1 MQEVEVYWYEDEVWR
16 GYLPTDSR
24 SSLQDKHIF
33 KSYVAGIR
41 YFREADNDPSFA
53 PGSPLRLFPEPDN
66 AYDPNA
72 VAVWNEESTQQA
84 GHLPAHIVEGLDT
97 RERRGI
103 ALSEQRDA
111 DRRVTLGILVSRE
124 PVTLRRVDDSD
135 EREAWAARIVARIK
149 AVVAELHEPIEATG
163 DPLKQ
168 MWRMAEDL
176 LRLQGRSV
184 LMQSDGLRTS

>member
-1 MQEVEVYWYEDEVWR
+1 VQEVEVYWHEDEVWR
-16 GYLPTDSR
+16 GYLPTESR

-33 KSYVAGIR
+33 KTYVAGIR
-41 YFREADNDPSFA
+41 YFPEADNDPSFA
-53 PGSPLRLFPEPDN
+53 PGSPLRLIPEPDN

-72 VAVWNEESTQQA
+72 VAVWNEESTRQA

-149 AVVAELHEPIEATG
+149 AVVAELHEPIEVTG

-168 MWRMAEDL
+168 MLRMLSISRVSRAD
-176 LRLQGRSV
+176 QFSGKV
-184 LMQSDGLRTS
+184 TA